1 MKPHTFDMSRS
12 LDEIILHIIEKHAL
26 SDQGALRTTLV
37 KSGHD
42 LTQPTLS
49 RHLKKLNVLKVE
61 GRYRRVEPTHAALPS
76 FSISEAPPNL
86 LVLSTEPGFANA
98 LAIKLDQL
106 HIPGLA
112 GTIAGDDTIFIA
124 VQSQRHLVTVKAA
137 VATALG

>member
-1 MKPHTFDMSRS
+1 MSRT

-26 SDQGALRTTLV
+26 SDQDALRATLL
-37 KSGHD
+37 KLGHD

-61 GRYRRVEPTHAALPS
+61 GRYRRVEPAHAALPS
-76 FSISEAPPNL
+76 FNMGEAPPNL
-86 LVLSTEPGFANA
+86 LVLRTEPGFANA

-106 HIPGLA
+106 QIPGLA

-124 VQSQRHLVTVKAA
+124 VQNQRHLASVKAA
-137 VATALG
+137 VALALS